1 MISAYFDVKP
11 RKAASVPVKQPP
23 SRVFKPVDRSPK
35 AVTPGVVMHA
45 QFTPLPG
52 TPIVGSLCRS
62 DIDDTES
69 TLGEFYDGGGG
80 GEDEDEDD
88 EFGAA
93 DDAESLTDATV
104 DDLDIDGTDLI
115 GTDLIG
121 TDLIG
126 MDLISADGTDLLIGT
141 DGADGSS
148 SIDAH
153 FFGPAGRKKRAEKTL
168 DMLKV
173 VFSGPMLCCEDEDFD

>member
-11 RKAASVPVKQPP
+11 RKAASVPVKQPAP
-23 SRVFKPVDRSPK
+23 KVFKPVGRSLERSLERSPE
-35 AVTPGVVMHA
+35 AVTPGVLMHA

-52 TPIVGSLCRS
+52 TPVVGSLCRS
-62 DIDDTES
+62 DIDETES
-69 TLGEFYDGGGG
+69 TLGEFYDGGA

-93 DDAESLTDATV
+93 EDVESLTDATAATL
-104 DDLDIDGTDLI
+104 DDLDIDVDDAGDLDTDLGTDP
-115 GTDLIG
+115 
-121 TDLIG
+121 
-126 MDLISADGTDLLIGT
+126 
-141 DGADGSS
+141 

-153 FFGPAGRKKRAEKTL
+153 FFGPAVRKKRAEKAL

>member
-11 RKAASVPVKQPP
+11 RKAASVPVKQLPP
-23 SRVFKPVDRSPK
+23 RVFKPVERSPK

-69 TLGEFYDGGGG
+69 TLGEFYDGGA

-88 EFGAA
+88 EFGE
-93 DDAESLTDATV
+93 DAESLTDATV
-104 DDLDIDGTDLI
+104 DDLDIDVDDGTDLVGTDLI

-121 TDLIG
+121 TDLV
-126 MDLISADGTDLLIGT
+126 GTDLVGT
-141 DGADGSS
+141 DLGTDP

-153 FFGPAGRKKRAEKTL
+153 FFGPAGRKKRAEKDM